1 MKIDIE
7 TLRKTKGI
15 GSKTLERII
24 EQHNLD
30 NDLKAYKSTY
40 KPSETYKI
48 DKDINLWQGDCIELM
63 EHIPDKSVDMILC
76 DLPYGTTACSW
87 DTIIPFEPL
96 WDNYKRIIKDNGA
109 IVLFGSGSFTPQI
122 IGSNFEDYKYSWVWI
137 KNNSTNFVHAKNRP
151 MTKREDILVFSKA
164 PMGHKSQLGDS
175 RMMYN
180 PQGIKEVNM
189 EISAG
194 NGKFGS
200 IAGKRPSHKDVF
212 TRTHTGYPVDILEGY
227 PEPHSGTKLHTSQK
241 PVELLEYL
249 VKTYTDEGMIVL
261 DNTMGSG
268 SSGVACKNTNRKF
281 IGIELDEE
289 YFTIASKRILDK

>member
-30 NDLKAYKSTY
+30 NNLKAYKSTY
-40 KPSETYKI
+40 KPSETYKV
-48 DKDINLWQGDCIELM
+48 DKDINLWLGNCLELM

-87 DTIIPFEPL
+87 DTVIPFEPL
-96 WDNYKRIIKDNGA
+96 WNNYKRIIKDNGA
-109 IVLFGSGSFTPQI
+109 IVLFGSEPFSTKLRSSNLDWYRYDWIWRKSRKTRFTQCNYMPL
-122 IGSNFEDYKYSWVWI
+122 
-137 KNNSTNFVHAKNRP
+137 
-151 MTKREDILVFSKA
+151 RETELISVFGETC
-164 PMGHKSQLGDS
+164 PTY
-175 RMMYN
+175 R
-180 PQGIKEVNM
+180 PQGLKKFSEIKKIKGNINKAGQNYDNRQLWLAKDYEREYYNYPT
-189 EISAG
+189 EILTYQSL
-194 NGKFGS
+194 KTT
-200 IAGKRPSHKDVF
+200 IHP
-212 TRTHTGYPVDILEGY
+212 T
-227 PEPHSGTKLHTSQK
+227 QK

-249 VKTYTDEGMIVL
+249 IKTYTNEDMLVL

-268 SSGVACKNTNRKF
+268 STGVACKNTNRKF

-289 YFTIASKRILDK
+289 YFNTASKRILDK